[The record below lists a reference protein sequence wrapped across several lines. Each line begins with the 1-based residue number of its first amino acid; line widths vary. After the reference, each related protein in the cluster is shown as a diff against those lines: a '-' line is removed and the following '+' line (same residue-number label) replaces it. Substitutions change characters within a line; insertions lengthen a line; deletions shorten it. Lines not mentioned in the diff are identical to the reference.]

1 MAVAAPECYYI
12 KSGEV
17 YRRMDKDRLLYLLEN
32 DKSGQNSPAE
42 AEELE
47 AWYRSA
53 DSRPAFTDGLSAGGL
68 VALEDKLFARIQIVN
83 AESHIA
89 EPQERVEEP
98 PAGKSGWFGWGKIAA
113 AVLFLIVAGLGLYV
127 FQRQSGRITERTGF
141 GETRVLTLP
150 DGSEVTLNGNSVLS
164 YDAEWSELREVRLEG
179 EGYFKVVHTK
189 DHRKFR
195 VRTGADFS
203 LDVLGTQFNVSK
215 RESGTRIVL
224 DEGKV
229 RCNLGDSESD
239 TLVLRPGE
247 MVQFRKKPSD
257 YQRERVEKGLYS
269 AWKDHKLV
277 FKNTS
282 LREVAGILRDTYG
295 LETEASLPELLDR
308 QISGSVPT
316 DNVDLLLQ
324 GVAEA
329 SAVTI
334 TRDGDLL
341 TIEPKSR

>member
-1 MAVAAPECYYI
+1 MAVTAPECYYI

-32 DKSGQNSPAE
+32 NKSGRNSPAE

-53 DSRPAFTDGLSAGGL
+53 EARPAFLDGLSGAGL
-68 VALEDKLFARIQIVN
+68 SALEDKIFARIQTVA
-83 AESHIA
+83 AESQEWA
-89 EPQERVEEP
+89 EAQPDSKRSWL
-98 PAGKSGWFGWGKIAA
+98 AWGKIAA
-113 AVLFLIVAGLGLYV
+113 AVLFLIVAGIGIYM
-127 FQRQSGRITERTGF
+127 FQQQSGRITERTAF
-141 GETRVLTLP
+141 GETRVVTLP

-164 YDAEWSELREVRLEG
+164 YDAEWPELREVRLEG

-203 LDVLGTQFNVSK
+203 LDVLGTQFNISK
-215 RESGTRIVL
+215 RASGTRIVL

-229 RCNLGDSESD
+229 RCNLGDSKGD

-247 MVQFRKKPSD
+247 MVQFRKNPSD

-295 LETEASLPELLDR
+295 LETEATRPELLDR
-308 QISGSVPT
+308 QLSGSVPT
-316 DNVDLLLQ
+316 DNVELLLQ

-329 SAVTI
+329 SSVTI

-341 TIEPKSR
+341 IIGPKGK

>member
-1 MAVAAPECYYI
+1 MAVTAPECYYI

-53 DSRPAFTDGLSAGGL
+53 GARPALTDGLSDDGL
-68 VALEDKLFARIQIVN
+68 SALEDRIFARIQTAN
-83 AESHIA
+83 AES
-89 EPQERVEEP
+89 QEWMKESP
-98 PAGKSGWFGWGKIAA
+98 TDKSGWLGWGKIAA
-113 AVLFLIVAGLGLYV
+113 AVLFLIVAGIGLYM
-127 FQRQSGRITERTGF
+127 FQQQKGRITERTGF
-141 GETRVLTLP
+141 GETRVLILP

-164 YDAEWSELREVRLEG
+164 YDTEWPELREVRLEG

-189 DHRKFR
+189 DHRRFR

-203 LDVLGTQFNVSK
+203 LDVLGTQFNISK

-257 YQRERVEKGLYS
+257 YKRERVEKGLYS

-295 LETEASLPELLDR
+295 LETEAARPELLDR

-324 GVAEA
+324 GIAEA

-334 TRDGDLL
+334 TRDGDQLV
-341 TIEPKSR
+341 IAPRSE

>member
-1 MAVAAPECYYI
+1 
-12 KSGEV
+12 
-17 YRRMDKDRLLYLLEN
+17 MDKDRLLYLLEK
-32 DKSGQNSPAE
+32 DKNGQGSPAE
-42 AEELE
+42 AAELE

-53 DSRPAFTDGLSAGGL
+53 ETLPAFTEGLSAGAMS
-68 VALEDKLFARIQIVN
+68 ALEDKILSRIQA
-83 AESHIA
+83 AEQ
-89 EPQERVEEP
+89 EPQEWVEP
-98 PAGKSGWFGWGKIAA
+98 SGGSRRWFGWGRIAA
-113 AVLFLIVAGLGLYV
+113 AILFLVVAGIGLYI
-127 FQRQSGRITERTGF
+127 FTQQNGRVVERTAF

-164 YDAEWSELREVRLEG
+164 YDAEWPDLREVQLEG
-179 EGYFKVVHTK
+179 EGYFKVVHTT

-195 VRTGADFS
+195 VRTGTDFS
-203 LDVLGTQFNVSK
+203 LDVLGTQFNISK
-215 RESGTRIVL
+215 RERGTRIVL

-229 RCNLGDSESD
+229 QCNLGDSARD

-257 YQRERVEKGLYS
+257 YQLQRVETGLYS
-269 AWKDHKLV
+269 SWKDHKLV

-282 LREVAGILRDTYG
+282 LREVAAILQDTYG
-295 LETEASLPELLDR
+295 LETEASQPELLDR
-308 QISGSVPT
+308 EISGSVPT

-324 GVAEA
+324 GIAEA

-341 TIEPKSR
+341 TIAPKGR

>member
-1 MAVAAPECYYI
+1 
-12 KSGEV
+12 
-17 YRRMDKDRLLYLLEN
+17 MDKDRLLYLLEN

-42 AEELE
+42 ADELE

-53 DSRPAFTDGLSAGGL
+53 ETRPALTDGLSADGL
-68 VALEDKLFARIQIVN
+68 SALEDKIFARIERANI
-83 AESHIA
+83 ES
-89 EPQERVEEP
+89 QESVEELP
-98 PAGKSGWFGWGKIAA
+98 VGKPGWFAWGKVAA
-113 AVLFLIVAGLGLYV
+113 AVLFLIVAGIGLYM
-127 FQRQSGRITERTGF
+127 FQRQSGRITERTAF

-164 YDAEWSELREVRLEG
+164 YDAEWSDLREVLLEG
-179 EGYFKVVHTK
+179 EGYFNVVHTK

-229 RCNLGDSESD
+229 RCNLGDSEKD

-257 YQRERVEKGLYS
+257 YQRERVETGLYS

-295 LETEASLPELLDR
+295 LETEASRPELLDR

-324 GVAEA
+324 GLAEA

-341 TIEPKSR
+341 TIESKSR

>member
-1 MAVAAPECYYI
+1 MAVTAPECYYI

-53 DSRPAFTDGLSAGGL
+53 ESRPAFTDGLSTDGL
-68 VALEDKLFARIQIVN
+68 SALEDKLFARIQTAN
-83 AESHIA
+83 AES
-89 EPQERVEEP
+89 EEWVDELR
-98 PAGKSGWFGWGKIAA
+98 AGKSGWYGWGKIAA
-113 AVLFLIVAGLGLYV
+113 AVLFLIVAGLGLYM
-127 FQRQSGRITERTGF
+127 FQRQNSRITERTGF

-269 AWKDHKLV
+269 AWKDHKLI

-295 LETEASLPELLDR
+295 LETESSRPELLDR

-334 TRDGDLL
+334 TRDGDQLL
-341 TIEPKSR
+341 IAPKSE

>member
-1 MAVAAPECYYI
+1 
-12 KSGEV
+12 
-17 YRRMDKDRLLYLLEN
+17 MDKDRLLYLLEN
-32 DKSGQNSPAE
+32 DKSGQNSRAE

-53 DSRPAFTDGLSAGGL
+53 ELRPAFTDGLSADGL
-68 VALEDKLFARIQIVN
+68 SALEDRLFARIQTVN
-83 AESHIA
+83 AES
-89 EPQERVEEP
+89 QEWVDEL

-113 AVLFLIVAGLGLYV
+113 AVLFLMVAGIGLYI

-257 YQRERVEKGLYS
+257 YQHERVEKGLYS
-269 AWKDHKLV
+269 AWKDHKLI

-295 LETEASLPELLDR
+295 LETEASRPELLDR

-329 SAVTI
+329 SNVTI
-334 TRDGDLL
+334 TRDGEQLV
-341 TIEPKSR
+341 IASRSE

>member
-1 MAVAAPECYYI
+1 MAVTAPECYYI

-53 DSRPAFTDGLSAGGL
+53 ESRPAFTDGLSADGL
-68 VALEDKLFARIQIVN
+68 SALEDKLFARIQTAN
-83 AESHIA
+83 AES
-89 EPQERVEEP
+89 EEWVDEL
-98 PAGKSGWFGWGKIAA
+98 PAGKSGWYGWAKIAA
-113 AVLFLIVAGLGLYV
+113 AVLFLIVAGLGLYM
-127 FQRQSGRITERTGF
+127 FQRQNGRITERTGF
-141 GETRVLTLP
+141 GETRVLALP

-179 EGYFKVVHTK
+179 EGYFKVLHTT

-269 AWKDHKLV
+269 AWKDHKLI

-295 LETEASLPELLDR
+295 LETESSRPELLDR

-334 TRDGDLL
+334 TRDGDQLV
-341 TIEPKSR
+341 IAPKSE